1 MERLLSNAMA
11 KSSSKQNYTS
21 LSAIQSSTANSQ
33 HIDIFLSN
41 VWPTAISRLS
51 SVPLP
56 DPQLASSGA
65 PPLDEVIPKI
75 QPRYHF
81 AAAGGSP
88 PKFWEREPFVWDGEE
103 ARVTRFVSLG
113 GFGNEAGAGKKQRVH
128 QLLKPDFYMLTF
140 RTSGSMRSVSL
151 RRCRPPLQFNGLPMQ
166 RKIHL
171 PLGLYDKST
180 NDR

>member
-1 MERLLSNAMA
+1 MYLDRDPQGFLSPFFASQTMERLLSNAMA

-140 RTSGSMRSVSL
+140 RTSGSMRSV
-151 RRCRPPLQFNGLPMQ
+151 
-166 RKIHL
+166 
-171 PLGLYDKST
+171 
-180 NDR
+180 